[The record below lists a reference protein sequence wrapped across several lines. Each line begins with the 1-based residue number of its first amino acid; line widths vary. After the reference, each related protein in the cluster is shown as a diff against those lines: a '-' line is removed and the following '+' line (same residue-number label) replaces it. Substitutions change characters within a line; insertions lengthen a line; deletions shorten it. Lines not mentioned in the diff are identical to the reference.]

1 MENEVFVPLP
11 HIVQKGDLISRDQL
25 EDNQALFTQ
34 LKEFC
39 EKSLEDEYELDR
51 TIYARGIRVLT
62 DSNSNVARLHEW
74 LDR

>member
-1 MENEVFVPLP
+1 MQNEVFVPLP
-11 HIVQKGDLISRDQL
+11 HIVEKGEIISQDQL
-25 EDNQALFTQ
+25 QVNQALFTE

-39 EKSLEDEYELDR
+39 EQSFEDEYELDK

-62 DSNSNVARLHEW
+62 DNNYDVARLHEW